1 MKTFKFFFALCLCAG
16 ALSFASCGDD
26 DPVTDG
32 SGGGIPGGGNGGNG
46 GSGVGTGT
54 GNNSSLVKNAGVLL
68 TSFDYDGT
76 DYLSYDDLNRLTQI
90 TKSSSV
96 IKFDYEKGKVTRTG
110 NGEQWDFNVSFT
122 PAGYISSISGKSW
135 YENSNHNYSWT
146 LNSTV
151 AYAYDAAGH
160 ITAITENGTE
170 TGVDY
175 GEAYTYSGTMT
186 TMFTW
191 SDNNL
196 VKVVQSGRDNDGNSS
211 TVTYVISYGS
221 QENKY
226 MQMPSIFVLC
236 GILNSETAYTPM
248 WALVGLS
255 GAGTAKLPTSIE
267 IDETYVED
275 GEVETDHYTYNLSY
289 TLNQDGTIA
298 TESNTLSGYGYQY
311 TNTARFG
318 YTPVETTPNYP
329 PAAAMSAE
337 GNKSHKF
344 FTSKMR
350 QRMQTRRAARMA
362 R

>member
-68 TSFDYDGT
+68 TSFDYNGT

-90 TKSSSV
+90 TEPYGSV
-96 IKFDYEKGKVTRTG
+96 IKFDYEKGKLTRTG
-110 NGEQWDFNVSFT
+110 NDDQWDFNVSFT

-135 YENSNHNYSWT
+135 EESSNYSYT
-146 LNSTV
+146 LNGNV

-170 TGVDY
+170 TVFDY
-175 GEAYTYSGTMT
+175 GETYSYSGTMT
-186 TMFTW
+186 TVFTW
-191 SDNNL
+191 SANNL
-196 VKVVQSGRDNDGNSS
+196 VKVVQSGRDSS
-211 TVTYVISYGS
+211 GDSFTVTYNITYGD

-226 MQMPSIFVLC
+226 LQMPYIFNLC
-236 GILNSETAYTPM
+236 DILNSEAAYDPT
-248 WALVGLS
+248 WALVGLN
-255 GAGTAKLPTSIE
+255 GVGPVNLPATLSYT
-267 IDETYVED
+267 ETYIED
-275 GEVETDHYTYNLSY
+275 GEVDTDEGTYTLSY
-289 TLNQDGTIA
+289 TLNEDGTIA
-298 TESNTLSGYGYQY
+298 SETNTEYEEGHQY
-311 TNTARFG
+311 SHTARFG
-318 YTPVETTPNYP
+318 YTPVSATPNYP
-329 PAAAMSAE
+329 PAAAMSTD

>member
-16 ALSFASCGDD
+16 ALSFASCGDA

-32 SGGGIPGGGNGGNG
+32 SGGGIPGGGNG

-90 TKSSSV
+90 TKSGSV

-135 YENSNHNYSWT
+135 YEESNHNYSWT
-146 LNSTV
+146 LNGTV

-160 ITAITENGTE
+160 ITAITENGTGTDVE
-170 TGVDY
+170 N
-175 GEAYTYSGTMT
+175 GEAYTYSGTNT

-196 VKVVQSGRDNDGNSS
+196 VKVVQSSRGSDGSYG

-226 MQMPSIFVLC
+226 MQMPSIFNLC
-236 GILNSETAYTPM
+236 DILNSETAYDFT
-248 WALVGLS
+248 WALVGLN
-255 GAGTAKLPTSIE
+255 GVGPVNLPATLSYT
-267 IDETYVED
+267 ETYIED
-275 GEVETDHYTYNLSY
+275 GEVDTDEGTYTLSY
-289 TLNQDGTIA
+289 TLNEDGTIA
-298 TESNTLSGYGYQY
+298 SETNTEYEEGHQY
-311 TNTARFG
+311 SHTARFG
-318 YTPVETTPNYP
+318 YTPVSATPNYP
-329 PAAAMSAE
+329 PAAAMSTD
-337 GNKSHKF
+337 GNKSQKF

-350 QRMQTRRAARMA
+350 QRMQARRAARLA

>member
-1 MKTFKFFFALCLCAG
+1 MKTFNFFFALCLCAG

-68 TSFDYDGT
+68 TSFDYNGT

-90 TKSSSV
+90 TEPYGGV
-96 IKFDYEKGKVTRTG
+96 IKFDYEKGKITRTG
-110 NGEQWDFNVSFT
+110 SDDQWDFNVAFT
-122 PAGYISSISGKSW
+122 PAGYISSVSGKSW
-135 YENSNHNYSWT
+135 YESSNYSYT
-146 LNSTV
+146 LNGNV

-170 TGVDY
+170 SGVEY
-175 GEAYTYSGTMT
+175 GEAFAYSGTMT
-186 TMFTW
+186 TIFTW

-196 VKVVQSGRDNDGNSS
+196 VKVVQSGRDSDGCSS

-221 QENKY
+221 QKNKY

-236 GILNSETAYTPM
+236 DILNSETAYDPT

-267 IDETYVED
+267 IDETFVED
-275 GEVETDHYTYNLSY
+275 GEVDTDHHTYNLSY

-298 TESNTLSGYGYQY
+298 TESHTESGYQY
-311 TNTARFG
+311 ASTARFG
-318 YTPVETTPNYP
+318 YTPVEATPNYP
-329 PAAAMSAE
+329 PAAAMSTD
-337 GNKSHKF
+337 GNKRHKF

-350 QRMQTRRAARMA
+350 QRMQTRRAARLA

>member
-1 MKTFKFFFALCLCAG
+1 MKTSKFFFAICLCAG

-26 DPVTDG
+26 DPVTDPG
-32 SGGGIPGGGNGGNG
+32 SGGGIPSGGNGG

-68 TSFDYDGT
+68 TSFDYEGT

-90 TKSSSV
+90 TKSGSV

-146 LNSTV
+146 LNGTV

-160 ITAITENGTE
+160 ITAITENGTGTDVE
-170 TGVDY
+170 N
-175 GEAYTYSGTMT
+175 GEAYTYSGTNT

-196 VKVVQSGRDNDGNSS
+196 VKVVQSSRGSDGSYG

-226 MQMPSIFVLC
+226 MQMPSIFNLC
-236 GILNSETAYTPM
+236 DILNSETAYDFT
-248 WALVGLS
+248 WALVGLN

-267 IDETYVED
+267 IDETFVED
-275 GEVETDHYTYNLSY
+275 GEVDTDHNTYNLSY
-289 TLNQDGTIA
+289 TLNQDETIA
-298 TESNTLSGYGYQY
+298 TESHTQSGYGYQY

-318 YTPVETTPNYP
+318 YTPVVATPNYP
-329 PAAAMSAE
+329 PAAAMSTD